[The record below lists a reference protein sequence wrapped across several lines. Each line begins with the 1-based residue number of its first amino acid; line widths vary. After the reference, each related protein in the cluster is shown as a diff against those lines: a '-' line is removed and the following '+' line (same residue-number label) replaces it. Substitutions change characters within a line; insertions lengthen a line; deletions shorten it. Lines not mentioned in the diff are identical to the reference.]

1 MRRTFAYEFRR
12 NLLPLVIFCVVAA
25 GISMAYTFTATLG
38 HFNRFE
44 EYYEFRPVDSAIG
57 VFTAILCVLAT
68 IVPILQFS
76 YRMKQRSADLWYSLP
91 VSRTKLT
98 LVRVLE
104 GLVLVFVPYTLAYW
118 LGVAGVALQGMEFAY
133 IHYLSYYALSL
144 PLGVGL
150 FGALSFIFSRA
161 NTVADGIMFLIL
173 WACLFPLIILVCL
186 SDVTLFEADIA
197 SELPEYLSR
206 YSGLE
211 VSGYFFP
218 YSALSYSAGAFE
230 AIIFGQEV
238 AQVSEIALCFAVPLA
253 VVEGIAGYVGLFV
266 RADRDRAENAGQIS
280 SSWLGY
286 RVLIPAYIV
295 LLLGC
300 VAELMDGEIVMY
312 VLVVLIGAALCFAYR
327 RTFRLKIADI
337 ICLVVSITAGII
349 LAVILFYCT

>member
-118 LGVAGVALQGMEFAY
+118 LGVAGVALQGMEFTY

-186 SDVTLFEADIA
+186 CDVTLFEADIA

-218 YSALSYSAGAFE
+218 YSALAYTAGAFE
-230 AIIFGQEV
+230 AVSSDGLTGTTDAAVGNELPTDGWERIRVTLEALTAPAQAYVELVCNATGGTAWFACPQLETGEVMNAFNLVSNGDFRYTEVSGAQTLPLDWGQ
-238 AQVSEIALCFAVPLA
+238 
-253 VVEGIAGYVGLFV
+253 
-266 RADRDRAENAGQIS
+266 
-280 SSWLGY
+280 
-286 RVLIPAYIV
+286 
-295 LLLGC
+295 
-300 VAELMDGEIVMY
+300 
-312 VLVVLIGAALCFAYR
+312 GAFHGPPG
-327 RTFRLKIADI
+327 F
-337 ICLVVSITAGII
+337 
-349 LAVILFYCT
+349 